1 MKLLRNN
8 DLFRSACFFAGFM
21 CLISLLSLPMFS
33 LVTVVR
39 YAALIVAVWG
49 VSVAVCQHA
58 TLSALKLAI
67 AAIVMNPFTTITLD
81 IAVLR
86 VATVAAA
93 VIFFASAVRLNAACL
108 PLTLS
113 GAGEDQPD
121 AVEP

>member
-8 DLFRSACFFAGFM
+8 ELFRSACFFAGFM
-21 CLISLLSLPMFS
+21 CLISLLPFPMLSLI
-33 LVTVVR
+33 TVVR

-49 VSVAVCQHA
+49 LSVAICQHA
-58 TLSALKLAI
+58 SLSAFKLVA

-81 IAVLR
+81 IALMR
-86 VATVAAA
+86 VATIAAA
-93 VIFFASAVRLNAACL
+93 VIFFASTVRLNAACL
-108 PLTLS
+108 PKSFS